1 MAVAIVTEPSLAE
14 SSQWRA
20 CRLGMGREKEVRAQ
34 RGMDFDRA
42 GQRPQE
48 AHRTSETLGG
58 GGDPDRQ
65 EGRNGAPRKA
75 N

>member
-42 GQRPQE
+42 G
-48 AHRTSETLGG
+48 HRTSETLGG

-65 EGRNGAPRKA
+65 EGRNGAPRKV